1 MGKEVKTPTT
11 LEEILAL
18 EDDGRKIEYLRKG
31 RKTPLPN
38 AKDLL
43 NDWDPNR
50 HEIITDKVK
59 YPKIKITTELE
70 KDEYDENGNFVRK
83 IPAKTKEVEP
93 NRVAIPLEQSI
104 VNIHVAF
111 SVGKEPKMDCT
122 PLDDKEKGVL
132 AAVKQIM
139 KKVKMK
145 YLNRKIVRAIF
156 AEQEAALYW
165 YAVLDD
171 GFWAKLIAKIKGLFG
186 NVAPK
191 YKLKAAVWSPFR
203 GDKLY
208 PFYDESGDMVAF
220 SREYEKKDLA
230 GNTIK
235 CFMTV
240 APSQVLVWENGSEGW
255 ALNKAASFTH
265 KFRKLPVIYG
275 YLPEAICKKIRH
287 IRIRLEKLISE
298 YADCIDYHFFP
309 ILMLFGDL
317 DKLDGDAR
325 NRIAQLTG
333 DGADAKY
340 LTWNQSAE
348 PIRVEWEKLYD
359 QAYDMTDTP
368 QISFTKL
375 QGLGNAF
382 SGVSFRFAFMGA
394 HMAVSNHGEVLGEF
408 FQRNTNFLVSA
419 VGDLNSSLEQASD
432 TIDIETDL
440 DPYMIDNDKEK
451 VEIAVAAKAGGV
463 WSTEHGVAYCSN
475 YGELADEIEAIKEES
490 EDKQNTNNQNGTQVE

>member
-1 MGKEVKTPTT
+1 MEEVKTPTT
-11 LEEILAL
+11 LAEILAL
-18 EDDGRKIEYLRKG
+18 EDEGRKIEYLKKG
-31 RKTPLPN
+31 RKTPLPD
-38 AKDLL
+38 AKSLMA
-43 NDWDPNR
+43 DWNPDR
-50 HEIITDKVK
+50 HEIVTDTVK

-70 KDEYDENGNFVRK
+70 RDEYDENGNFVRK
-83 IPAKTKEVEP
+83 IPAKTKEVDP

-111 SVGKEPKMDCT
+111 SVGNEPKMDCT
-122 PLDDKEKGVL
+122 PANDKEKGVL

-145 YLNRKIVRAIF
+145 YLNRKIVRSIF

-165 YAVLDD
+165 YAVQDD
-171 GFWAKLIAKIKGLFG
+171 GFWTKLISKIKGIFG
-186 NVAPK
+186 DVKPK
-191 YKLKAAVWSPFR
+191 YKLKAAIWSPFR

-220 SREYEKKDLA
+220 SREYEKKDLN
-230 GNTIK
+230 GNTKK
-235 CFMTV
+235 CFMTI
-240 APSQVLVWENGSEGW
+240 APGQVIQWEAGAGGW
-255 ALNKAASFTH
+255 QVNPAGTFTH
-265 KFRKLPVIYG
+265 KFRKLPIIYG
-275 YLPEAICKKIRH
+275 YIPEAIYRKIRH
-287 IRIRLEKLISE
+287 IRVRLEKLISE

-317 DKLDGDAR
+317 DKLGGDAR

-359 QAYDMTDTP
+359 QAYDLTDTP

-375 QGLGNAF
+375 QGLGSAF

-394 HMAVSNHGEVLGEF
+394 HMAVANHGEVLGDF

-419 VGDLNSSLEQASD
+419 VGDLNSSLEEASD

-440 DPYMIDNDKEK
+440 DPFMIDNDREK
-451 VEIAVAAKAGGV
+451 VETAVAAKAGGV
-463 WSTEHGVAYCSN
+463 WSTKHGVAYCSN
-475 YGELADEIEAIKEES
+475 FGELSDEIEEIQDEQRQE
-490 EDKQNTNNQNGTQVE
+490 QNTSNNDHIDE

>member
-1 MGKEVKTPTT
+1 MEETKTPKT

-18 EDDGRKIEYLRKG
+18 PDDSRKIEYLKKG
-31 RKTPLPN
+31 RKTPLPD
-38 AKDLL
+38 AKALL
-43 NDWDPNR
+43 ADWDPDK
-50 HEIITDKVK
+50 HEIVVDKTK

-70 KDEYDENGNFVRK
+70 KDEFDKDGNFVRK
-83 IPAKTKEVEP
+83 LPAKTKEVEP
-93 NRVAIPLEQSI
+93 NRVALPLEQSI

-111 SVGKEPKMDCT
+111 SVGNEPKMDCT
-122 PLDDKEKGVL
+122 PANEKEKGVL

-145 YLNRKIVRAIF
+145 YLNRKIVRSIF
-156 AEQEAALYW
+156 SEQEVALYW
-165 YAVLDD
+165 YAAQDD
-171 GFWAKLIAKIKGLFG
+171 GFWAKLIARIKGLFG
-186 NVAPK
+186 DVAPK
-191 YKLKAAVWSPFR
+191 YKLKAAIWSPFR

-220 SREYEKKDLA
+220 SREYY
-230 GNTIK
+230 I
-235 CFMTV
+235 
-240 APSQVLVWENGSEGW
+240 
-255 ALNKAASFTH
+255 
-265 KFRKLPVIYG
+265 
-275 YLPEAICKKIRH
+275 PEVICKKIRH

-317 DKLDGDAR
+317 EKLDGDAR
-325 NRIAQLTG
+325 NRIAQLMG

-348 PIRVEWEKLYD
+348 PIKVEWEKLYD
-359 QAYDMTDTP
+359 QAYDLTDTP

-375 QGLGNAF
+375 QGLGSAF

-394 HMAVSNHGEVLGEF
+394 HMAVANHGEVLGEF

-419 VGDLNSSLEQASD
+419 VGDLNASLTEASN

-451 VEIAVAAKAGGV
+451 VETAVAAKAGGV
-463 WSTEHGVAYCSN
+463 WSTKHGVAYCSN
-475 YGELADEIEAIKEES
+475 FGELADEIEEIEEEQAKKNETS
-490 EDKQNTNNQNGTQVE
+490 SVSN

>member
-1 MGKEVKTPTT
+1 MEETKTPKT

-18 EDDGRKIEYLRKG
+18 PDDSRKIEYLKKG
-31 RKTPLPN
+31 RKTPLPD
-38 AKDLL
+38 AKALL
-43 NDWDPNR
+43 ADWDPDK
-50 HEIITDKVK
+50 HEIVVDKTK

-70 KDEYDENGNFVRK
+70 KDEFDKDGNFVRK
-83 IPAKTKEVEP
+83 LPAKTKEVEP
-93 NRVAIPLEQSI
+93 NRVALPLEQSI

-111 SVGKEPKMDCT
+111 SVGNEPKMDCT
-122 PLDDKEKGVL
+122 PANEKEKGVL

-156 AEQEAALYW
+156 SEQEVALYW
-165 YAVLDD
+165 YAAQDD

-191 YKLKAAVWSPFR
+191 YKLKAAIWSPFR

-220 SREYEKKDLA
+220 SREYDKKDLD
-230 GNTIK
+230 GNNVK

-240 APSQVLVWENGSEGW
+240 TQDRVYQWESSSGWQLNTSGSFKHG
-255 ALNKAASFTH
+255 
-265 KFRKLPVIYG
+265 FRKLPVIYG
-275 YLPEAICKKIRH
+275 YIPEVICKKIRH

-317 DKLDGDAR
+317 EKLDGDAR
-325 NRIAQLTG
+325 NRIAQLMG

-348 PIRVEWEKLYD
+348 PIKVEWEKLYD
-359 QAYDMTDTP
+359 QAYDLTDTP

-375 QGLGNAF
+375 QGLGSAF

-394 HMAVSNHGEVLGEF
+394 HMAVANHGEVLGEF

-419 VGDLNSSLEQASD
+419 VGDLNASLTEASN

-451 VEIAVAAKAGGV
+451 VETAVAAKAGGV
-463 WSTEHGVAYCSN
+463 WSTKHGVAYCSN
-475 YGELADEIEAIKEES
+475 FGELADEIEEIEEEQAKKNETS
-490 EDKQNTNNQNGTQVE
+490 SVSN

>member
-1 MGKEVKTPTT
+1 MEENSTPKT

-31 RKTPLPN
+31 RKTPHPD
-38 AKDLL
+38 AKTLL
-43 NDWDPNR
+43 ADWDPDK
-50 HEIITDKVK
+50 HEIIVDKVK

-70 KDEYDENGNFVRK
+70 HDEYDNDGNFIRK
-83 IPAKTKEVEP
+83 VPAKTKEVEP
-93 NRVAIPLEQSI
+93 NRVALPLEQSI

-111 SVGKEPKMDCT
+111 SVGNEPKMDCT
-122 PLDDKEKGVL
+122 PSDDKEKGVL
-132 AAVKQIM
+132 AAVKQIQ

-145 YLNRKIVRAIF
+145 YLNRKIVRALF
-156 AEQEAALYW
+156 AEQEVALYW
-165 YAVLDD
+165 YAVKDD
-171 GFWAKLIAKIKGLFG
+171 GFWAKLKAKVKGIFG
-186 NVAPK
+186 NVAPQ
-191 YKLKAAVWSPFR
+191 YKMKAAIWSPFR

-208 PFYDESGDMVAF
+208 PFYDESGDLVAV
-220 SREYEKKDLA
+220 SREYDKKDLD
-230 GNTIK
+230 GKTHK

-240 APSQVLVWENGSEGW
+240 APHQVIVWEQGSEGW
-255 ALNKAASFTH
+255 QVNKAASFTH
-265 KFRKLPVIYG
+265 KFRKLPIIYG
-275 YLPEAICKKIRH
+275 YRSEALCKKIRW

-348 PIRVEWEKLYD
+348 PIKTEWEKLYD
-359 QAYDMTDTP
+359 QAYDLTDTP

-382 SGVSFRFAFMGA
+382 SGVAFRFAFMGA
-394 HMAVSNHGEVLGEF
+394 HMAVANHGEELGQF

-419 VGDLNSSLEQASD
+419 VGDLNSSLEEASN
-432 TIDIETDL
+432 TIDIDTDL
-440 DPYMIDNDKEK
+440 DPYIIDNQKEK
-451 VEIAVAAKAGGV
+451 VETASAAKAGGV
-463 WSTEHGVAYCSN
+463 WSTKHAVMYCSN
-475 YGELADEIEAIKEES
+475 YGELQDEIDEIAEEQAA
-490 EDKQNTNNQNGTQVE
+490 KVEQAKGNE